1 MTSPF
6 QPADC
11 RRRDADRRP
20 AAIRGV
26 ALVLVLLLGAGCA
39 TTNLPPISQQG
50 GAFRPEPDEVRL
62 WTDARAEEEKLAETA
77 VLYDDPLL
85 EDYLEDVVHRL
96 QTPGM
101 AANPEIRYRV
111 RVVEDPSLNAFAYP
125 HGSIYVHTGLL
136 ARMENE
142 DQLATVLG
150 HEMSHVEQRHM
161 IRYRRSIQ
169 NKQVAWSA
177 AALVAAVVLAGEEAD
192 AWSDGDWAE
201 AARIGV
207 LTDVLVGLGL
217 QLAVLASVN
226 GYGRDLEREADH
238 GAFHRLASAGY
249 DLRQSPR
256 VYELLREDHGDASGV
271 EVFFFGNHPKLANRI
286 EAAESWIAENPA
298 ARAATGAEP
307 TVSDRFLRRLRPV
320 WRDDAALN
328 IEIGRLDLAEEQ
340 LFRAFEAMPEDPRV
354 HFVYSRLYLARAEK
368 EPTRADAWLDSA
380 RHALH
385 EAIRLDPDRP
395 LPHLELGL
403 LAWDQ
408 GDPVTACR
416 ELGFYLELD
425 PDGED
430 AERVRDYLLELRSEG
445 AC

>member
-1 MTSPF
+1 MTPPIPHP
-6 QPADC
+6 QPKAL
-11 RRRDADRRP
+11 
-20 AAIRGV
+20 V
-26 ALVLVLLLGAGCA
+26 ALALVLLLGVGCA
-39 TTNLPPISQQG
+39 TTHLPPISREG
-50 GAFRPEPDEVRL
+50 GSFEPEPDEIRL
-62 WTDARAEEEKLAETA
+62 WTDARAEEKKLAQTA
-77 VLYDDPLL
+77 VFYDDPLL
-85 EDYLEDVVHRL
+85 EDYMEDVVHRL

-161 IRYRRSIQ
+161 VRYRRNIQ
-169 NKQVAWSA
+169 NKQIAWSA

-192 AWSDGDWAE
+192 AWADGDWAE
-201 AARIGV
+201 AARIGI

-238 GAFHRLASAGY
+238 GAFQRLARAGY

-256 VYELLREDHGDASGV
+256 VYELLQQERGDDSGV
-271 EVFFFGNHPKLANRI
+271 EVFFFGNHPRLANRVQ
-286 EAAESWIAENPA
+286 AAESWLAENPA
-298 ARAATGAEP
+298 ALEVAENEP

-328 IEIGRLDLAEEQ
+328 IEIGRFDLAEKQ
-340 LFRAFEAMPEDPRV
+340 LFRAFELMPEDPRL
-354 HFVYSRLYLARAEK
+354 HYIYSHLYRARAEQ
-368 EPTRADAWLDSA
+368 EPERAAVWLHSA
-380 RHALH
+380 RSALR
-385 EAIRLDPDRP
+385 ESIRLEPDRP
-395 LPHLELGL
+395 LPHRDLGL
-403 LAWDQ
+403 LAWDE
-408 GDPVTACR
+408 GDLETACR

-425 PDGED
+425 PDADD
-430 AERVRDYLLELRSEG
+430 ADRMRDYLLELEDDG
-445 AC
+445 ACVP